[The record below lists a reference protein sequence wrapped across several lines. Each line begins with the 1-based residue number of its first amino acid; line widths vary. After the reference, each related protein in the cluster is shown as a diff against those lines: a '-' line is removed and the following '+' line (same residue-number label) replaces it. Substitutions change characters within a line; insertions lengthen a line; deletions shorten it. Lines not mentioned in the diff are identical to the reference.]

1 MEYKELTTLQDGNVV
16 DRNFSRSRRAM
27 LSCQLA
33 RQLERAGEYETACAA
48 LSEFWP
54 HRDGPVALDDLDL
67 ESGAELLLRAGTLT
81 GWAGS
86 SSQAG
91 GAQETAKN
99 LISRSIEIFEQLGE
113 TARVAG
119 ARSDLALCYW
129 REGAFDEARLMLTD
143 AMSHLDENDEESII
157 ITLIRRGMLEKA
169 SGRYGDAL
177 RIFSETAPLVASA
190 ESHAI
195 KGTFHNELASLLTR
209 LGLAEGSES
218 EIDRALVEYA
228 AANFHF
234 EQAGHL
240 RFRATVE
247 NNLAYLLIRIGRY
260 ADAHTHLDSG
270 RSLCLERGDVRLVA
284 VFDDTR
290 ARALLEE
297 GRLAEAE
304 AFAHQAVATFEKGG
318 EQSVL
323 AEALT
328 TFGIVLARRGRHA
341 GSRAT
346 LERAM
351 EVARTSGD
359 PEGAGRA
366 ALSILEEL
374 GPQTRPAEIASIYQS
389 AAEFLERSQDPLS
402 AKRLIRCARKVIDA
416 IRTSGAEVPA
426 MDQNWEG
433 FSLKRQMLYS
443 EKMIIQRA
451 LEDSA
456 GVVSKAARL
465 LGFTHHQSLI
475 NLINSRHPD
484 LLKSRSPVRIRR
496 RSIMRKP

>member
-1 MEYKELTTLQDGNVV
+1 MTYKNPTTVALGDPV
-16 DRNFSRSRRAM
+16 DQSHLRAQRAR
-27 LSCQLA
+27 LSCELA

-54 HRDGPVALDDLDL
+54 HRDGSVALDDLDL
-67 ESGAELLLRAGTLT
+67 ETSAEVLLRAGTLT

-86 SSQAG
+86 ASQAG

-99 LISRSIEIFEQLGE
+99 LISRSIEILEQLGE
-113 TARVAG
+113 TGRVAG

-129 REGAFDEARLMLTD
+129 REGAFDEARLMLKD
-143 AMSHLDENDEESII
+143 ALDRMSDDDSEAKAIAR
-157 ITLIRRGMLEKA
+157 IRWGMLEKA
-169 SGRYGDAL
+169 AGRYSDSL
-177 RIFSETAPLVASA
+177 RIFTETAPAIDRI

-195 KGTFHNELASLLTR
+195 KGTFHNELAGLLTR
-209 LGLAEGSES
+209 LGWAEDSEGQF
-218 EIDRALVEYA
+218 DRALIEYA
-228 AANFHF
+228 AASFHF

-240 RFRATVE
+240 RFRACVE
-247 NNLAYLLIRIGRY
+247 NNLAYLLIRIGRLG
-260 ADAHTHLDSG
+260 DAHTHLDAA
-270 RSLCLERGDVRLVA
+270 RSLCLEREDVKFIA
-284 VFDDTR
+284 QFDDTR

-297 GRLAEAE
+297 GRLDEAE
-304 AFAHQAVATFEKGG
+304 AFAKQAVATLEKGG

-346 LERAM
+346 LERAL
-351 EVARTSGD
+351 EIARTSGD

-366 ALSILEEL
+366 ALSIMEEL
-374 GPQTRPAEIASIYQS
+374 GPLTVPAELASIYQS
-389 AAEFLERSQDPLS
+389 AADLLERSQDPLS
-402 AKRLIRCARKVIDA
+402 TKRLIRCARKVIDA
-416 IRTSGAEVPA
+416 VRTSSAEVPA
-426 MDQNWEG
+426 KDRNWEG
-433 FSLKRQMLYS
+433 FSLKQEMLYS
-443 EKMIIQRA
+443 EKMIVQRA

-475 NLINSRHPD
+475 NLINIRHPD

-496 RSIMRKP
+496 RSVMRKV